1 MKGKK
6 LTQNRSGKVNQKKAT
21 TLENTSI
28 SPDDPLLVQKKLR
41 DLHRAQIEK
50 NLRSNSELQKK
61 IDALDKI
68 ISSVESNSGGP
79 VVSTDPGGPW
89 GGHDNII
96 CEPNITEIAPG
107 KFSCL
112 FVDQWPEAD
121 AKGTMKCASAVS
133 DDGSARVC
141 AAGTA
146 QSAFNQVP

>member
-41 DLHRAQIEK
+41 DLYRAQIEK

-79 VVSTDPGGPW
+79 EVSTDPGG
-89 GGHDNII
+89 
-96 CEPNITEIAPG
+96 T
-107 KFSCL
+107 
-112 FVDQWPEAD
+112 
-121 AKGTMKCASAVS
+121 
-133 DDGSARVC
+133 
-141 AAGTA
+141 
-146 QSAFNQVP
+146 